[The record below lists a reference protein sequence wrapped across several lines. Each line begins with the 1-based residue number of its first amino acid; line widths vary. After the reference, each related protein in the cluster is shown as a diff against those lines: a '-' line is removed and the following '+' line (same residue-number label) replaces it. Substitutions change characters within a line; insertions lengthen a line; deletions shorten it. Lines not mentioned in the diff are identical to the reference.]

1 MDFSV
6 LPSLLLSLLLFSLLQ
21 TSTLCIRKPYIVYLG
36 AHSHGSDPSAMDL
49 QQVRYSH
56 YDFLSSF
63 LGSDEKAKDVMF
75 YSYSRHINGF
85 AAVLEENEAAQ
96 IAKHPSVLSVF
107 QDKGINLQT
116 TRSWNFLGLE
126 GEDGSV
132 PSNSIWKKARFGE
145 HTIIGNID
153 TGVWPESKSFS
164 DKGMGPIPSKWRGMC
179 QQDTKGV
186 SCNRKLIGARYF
198 NKAYAV
204 YAGPL
209 NSSFFTSRDYDGH
222 GSHAL
227 STAGGSF
234 VPAVSVF
241 GNGNGTTK
249 GGSPKAHVAAYKV
262 CWPPI
267 GRVQCFEADV
277 LAAFDAAISDGVD
290 VISVSLGGASN
301 EFFESSISIGSFH
314 AVQKGIIVVSAGGN
328 SGPDPGSILNV
339 SPWMLTVGAST
350 IDREFTSYVTLG
362 KKQLRGESM
371 SDRGLPS
378 EKFYPLINA
387 VDAKAFNVSAR
398 KAQICEAGTLDPKK
412 VEGKILVCLREY
424 DDSGRTRKGEQAAL
438 AGAVGMILVNDELSG
453 NDVVADPHVLP
464 VSHIN
469 FTDGKYV
476 FDYIKTTKAPMA
488 YMSRAKTELQIKS
501 SPYVASFSSR
511 GPNLL
516 EQAILKPD
524 VIAPG
529 VSIIAAYTE
538 ATGPTNLILDKRR
551 VSYNVQSGT
560 SMSCPHASG
569 IVGLLKTLHPDWS
582 PAAIKSAIMTTA
594 TTLDNEKEPILDSSH
609 LKATPFDYGS
619 GHVQPNHATDP
630 GLVYDLAINDYLNFL
645 CARGYNESIIKLFS
659 NTAYKCP
666 KSFSL
671 LDFNYPSIAVPNLN
685 QESITIKRKVTNV
698 GPPGTYN
705 ASVKEPE
712 GVLVLVKPRSLNFKR
727 TGEVKKFKIIFKPK
741 IKGEPKD
748 YAFGELIWSNNKQYV
763 RSPLV
768 VKHYKINM

>member
-186 SCNRKLIGARYF
+186 SCNRSCL
-198 NKAYAV
+198 
-204 YAGPL
+204 
-209 NSSFFTSRDYDGH
+209 
-222 GSHAL
+222 
-227 STAGGSF
+227 
-234 VPAVSVF
+234 
-241 GNGNGTTK
+241 
-249 GGSPKAHVAAYKV
+249 
-262 CWPPI
+262 C
-267 GRVQCFEADV
+267 
-277 LAAFDAAISDGVD
+277 
-290 VISVSLGGASN
+290 
-301 EFFESSISIGSFH
+301 
-314 AVQKGIIVVSAGGN
+314 
-328 SGPDPGSILNV
+328 IL
-339 SPWMLTVGAST
+339 L
-350 IDREFTSYVTLG
+350 L
-362 KKQLRGESM
+362 
-371 SDRGLPS
+371 
-378 EKFYPLINA
+378 
-387 VDAKAFNVSAR
+387 
-398 KAQICEAGTLDPKK
+398 
-412 VEGKILVCLREY
+412 
-424 DDSGRTRKGEQAAL
+424 GRTRKGEQAAL

-469 FTDGKYV
+469 FTDDS
-476 FDYIKTTKAPMA
+476 FMSSYISNRAPMA
-488 YMSRAKTELQIKS
+488 YMSRAKTELQIKP

-666 KSFSL
+666 KSLSL